1 MSFDR
6 RVGFGLGFLAV
17 AGLLVSV
24 GWSEPPTVTLHN
36 DEAAFDELVGLLE
49 ANEGGDWLVRY
60 TAGRELHSG
69 ESTTRATAEARRG
82 GARVRREPTSVTTER
97 GDEKVECNIAG
108 DHVECLRGTVAPG
121 LSAADI
127 VRTLV
132 GSGAYVVTRLPDE
145 TIADEDAQCFRVFG
159 TGGFEAT
166 YGLERQYCF
175 ASDGVLLRQ
184 QEINL
189 LATDE
194 RIATAVVRDP
204 TEADVAELVVSL
216 ERAAALAAG

>member
-6 RVGFGLGFLAV
+6 RVGFGLGLLAV
-17 AGLLVSV
+17 VGLLVSV
-24 GWSEPPTVTLHN
+24 GLSEPPTVTLHN
-36 DEAAFDELVGLLE
+36 DEAAFEELVGLLE
-49 ANEGGDWLVRY
+49 ANEQGDWLVRY
-60 TAGRELHSG
+60 TARRELHSG
-69 ESTTRATAEARRG
+69 ELTARSVSEARRA
-82 GARVRREPTSVTTER
+82 GARVQREPTSVTTER
-97 GDEKVECNIAG
+97 GDEKVECNVVG
-108 DHVECLRGTVAPG
+108 DHVECLRGTVVSG

-132 GSGAYVVTRLPDE
+132 ASDAYVVIRLPDE
-145 TIADEDAQCFRVFG
+145 TIADEDAQCFGVFG
-159 TGGFEAT
+159 ARGFEAGF
-166 YGLERQYCF
+166 GLERQYCF

-204 TEADVAELVVSL
+204 TEADVAELVESL
-216 ERAAALAAG
+216 ERAAALAEG